1 MRLATM
7 SGRSEEASRSNH
19 VGRDVRQPKR
29 TGAMLADIYSWL
41 AEGFDTADLKD
52 GKALLDELSD

>member
-1 MRLATM
+1 M